1 MGRVFDIA
9 GLGGKYGSIRIEAGM
24 AAQCGAANDGG
35 HYQEGVGL
43 YGEAQGN
50 NDGSAHCRNT
60 PVGAGDEAQAAH
72 SPEGQHGIHL
82 RIHIGL
88 DEMNYISRHAD
99 GGHGT
104 FNIEGSDDDG

>member
-35 HYQEGVGL
+35 HYQEGVGFH
-43 YGEAQGN
+43 GEAQRN

-60 PVGAGDEAQAAH
+60 PVGAGDKPKQPTVQKA
-72 SPEGQHGIHL
+72 SMG
-82 RIHIGL
+82 
-88 DEMNYISRHAD
+88 YICAF
-99 GGHGT
+99 T
-104 FNIEGSDDDG
+104 